1 MIPGHSLRANRREKI
16 YQAIEEEIMAKNLL
30 LIILA
35 GLFLGCSHTAG
46 SKYNSAAAERIG
58 LGQTTES
65 DVLTMM
71 GLPLSE
77 KKLSNGTKVYSYA
90 YGHRCPIECATS
102 VDATQVQF
110 FNGVAIYKWHEVL
123 RY

>member
-1 MIPGHSLRANRREKI
+1 
-16 YQAIEEEIMAKNLL
+16 MAKNLL

-46 SKYNSAAAERIG
+46 SKFNSEAVERIE

-65 DVLTMM
+65 DVVAMM

-77 KKLSNGTKVYSYA
+77 KKLSNGIKVYNYA
-90 YGHRCPIECATS
+90 YGKRCPIESATT
-102 VDATQVQF
+102 VDAAQIQF
-110 FNGVAIYKWHEVL
+110 YNGVATYKWHELMSTNRFSRVSSYGIDFL
-123 RY
+123 KDCR